1 MTQSAG
7 PPKRRIY
14 ANGYY
19 SDWFEIKSG
28 VAQGCPLSALL
39 FLVVAEG
46 LRISLEMESGFK
58 GIEIGGTSY
67 PISQF
72 ADDTTLMMGDTEE
85 IPHAEKGLRRYG
97 PTNNDTPEEDDT
109 ALEEPDAQIDNWE
122 AEFAADLE
130 AETELMQ

>member
-1 MTQSAG
+1 MGGEEVDDRKGLFLFLDMEKAFDRVSYKYLTEAMSALG
-7 PPKRRIY
+7 FGTNFRRAVGLMYDTDSPPKRRIY

-58 GIEIGGTSY
+58 GIQIGGVSY

-72 ADDTTLMMGDTEE
+72 ADDTSL
-85 IPHAEKGLRRYG
+85 IS
-97 PTNNDTPEEDDT
+97 
-109 ALEEPDAQIDNWE
+109 
-122 AEFAADLE
+122 
-130 AETELMQ
+130 